1 MGMATS
7 KVRLNICGSSYV
19 VNTSESE
26 DYMKNLADRLNLD
39 MNELMASSNSVSI
52 TTAAVM
58 TALNYRDELEKASG
72 SADNMR
78 RQIKDYLEDAASAKM
93 AAEEARRENA
103 SLKRRVDELERRLR
117 GRGVAIVYISH
128 FLEEIINTAII
139 FQPAGPGNMLAQVAA
154 HGDGLLAEIELLLH
168 DPGRTGT
175 DNDGVDAIISDVL
188 LDEGA
193 AIGAA
198 KTGVLLHVDAGIGGR
213 ILQAIHIED
222 FANATTSTE
231 ICTIYFLH

>member
-26 DYMKNLADRLNLD
+26 DYMQNLADRLNLD

-93 AAEEARRENA
+93 AAEELRRENA
-103 SLKRRVDELERRLR
+103 ACAAASSRWRTNEPPGD
-117 GRGVAIVYISH
+117 
-128 FLEEIINTAII
+128 
-139 FQPAGPGNMLAQVAA
+139 PGPGRQ
-154 HGDGLLAEIELLLH
+154 
-168 DPGRTGT
+168 PR
-175 DNDGVDAIISDVL
+175 
-188 LDEGA
+188 
-193 AIGAA
+193 
-198 KTGVLLHVDAGIGGR
+198 
-213 ILQAIHIED
+213 
-222 FANATTSTE
+222 NAWRR
-231 ICTIYFLH
+231 CFQRR

>member
-26 DYMKNLADRLNLD
+26 DYKKNLADRLNLD

-117 GRGVAIVYISH
+117 RNQ
-128 FLEEIINTAII
+128 F
-139 FQPAGPGNMLAQVAA
+139 PA
-154 HGDGLLAEIELLLH
+154 E
-168 DPGRTGT
+168 
-175 DNDGVDAIISDVL
+175 
-188 LDEGA
+188 DE
-193 AIGAA
+193 
-198 KTGVLLHVDAGIGGR
+198 
-213 ILQAIHIED
+213 
-222 FANATTSTE
+222 
-231 ICTIYFLH
+231 

>member
-26 DYMKNLADRLNLD
+26 DYMQNLADRLNLD

-93 AAEEARRENA
+93 AAEVTANCPVWPMPCAPWPKPGPMPSFRMIW
-103 SLKRRVDELERRLR
+103 LR
-117 GRGVAIVYISH
+117 PSW
-128 FLEEIINTAII
+128 
-139 FQPAGPGNMLAQVAA
+139 
-154 HGDGLLAEIELLLH
+154 
-168 DPGRTGT
+168 
-175 DNDGVDAIISDVL
+175 
-188 LDEGA
+188 
-193 AIGAA
+193 
-198 KTGVLLHVDAGIGGR
+198 
-213 ILQAIHIED
+213 
-222 FANATTSTE
+222 
-231 ICTIYFLH
+231 

>member
-7 KVRLNICGSSYV
+7 KVRPNICGSSYV

-26 DYMKNLADRLNLD
+26 DYMQNLADRLNLD

-93 AAEEARRENA
+93 AAEELRRENA
-103 SLKRRVDELERRLR
+103 ALRKKVDDLHRRSL
-117 GRGVAIVYISH
+117 
-128 FLEEIINTAII
+128 
-139 FQPAGPGNMLAQVAA
+139 
-154 HGDGLLAEIELLLH
+154 
-168 DPGRTGT
+168 
-175 DNDGVDAIISDVL
+175 
-188 LDEGA
+188 
-193 AIGAA
+193 
-198 KTGVLLHVDAGIGGR
+198 
-213 ILQAIHIED
+213 
-222 FANATTSTE
+222 TSE
-231 ICTIYFLH
+231 A

>member
-117 GRGVAIVYISH
+117 GRGTETEDSIQERLA
-128 FLEEIINTAII
+128 TA
-139 FQPAGPGNMLAQVAA
+139 QKELAQQDKFTLKLVNNEVASC
-154 HGDGLLAEIELLLH
+154 AEELYQVIC
-168 DPGRTGT
+168 RR
-175 DNDGVDAIISDVL
+175 
-188 LDEGA
+188 
-193 AIGAA
+193 
-198 KTGVLLHVDAGIGGR
+198 AGIA
-213 ILQAIHIED
+213 Q
-222 FANATTSTE
+222 
-231 ICTIYFLH
+231 

>member
-58 TALNYRDELEKASG
+58 TALNYRDELEKARG

-78 RQIKDYLEDAASAKM
+78 RHIKDYLEDAASAKM
-93 AAEEARRENA
+93 AAEELRRENA
-103 SLKRRVDELERRLR
+103 ALRKKVDDLHRRSL
-117 GRGVAIVYISH
+117 
-128 FLEEIINTAII
+128 
-139 FQPAGPGNMLAQVAA
+139 
-154 HGDGLLAEIELLLH
+154 
-168 DPGRTGT
+168 
-175 DNDGVDAIISDVL
+175 
-188 LDEGA
+188 
-193 AIGAA
+193 
-198 KTGVLLHVDAGIGGR
+198 
-213 ILQAIHIED
+213 
-222 FANATTSTE
+222 TSE
-231 ICTIYFLH
+231 A

>member
-78 RQIKDYLEDAASAKM
+78 RQIKDDLEDAASAKM

-117 GRGVAIVYISH
+117 RNQ
-128 FLEEIINTAII
+128 F
-139 FQPAGPGNMLAQVAA
+139 PA
-154 HGDGLLAEIELLLH
+154 E
-168 DPGRTGT
+168 
-175 DNDGVDAIISDVL
+175 
-188 LDEGA
+188 DE
-193 AIGAA
+193 
-198 KTGVLLHVDAGIGGR
+198 
-213 ILQAIHIED
+213 
-222 FANATTSTE
+222 
-231 ICTIYFLH
+231 

>member
-1 MGMATS
+1 MGMPTS

-19 VNTSESE
+19 VSTTENES
-26 DYMKNLADRLNLD
+26 YMQNLADRLNLD
-39 MNELMASSNSVSI
+39 MNELMASSKSVSI

-117 GRGVAIVYISH
+117 RSQFPV
-128 FLEEIINTAII
+128 EE
-139 FQPAGPGNMLAQVAA
+139 
-154 HGDGLLAEIELLLH
+154 E
-168 DPGRTGT
+168 
-175 DNDGVDAIISDVL
+175 
-188 LDEGA
+188 
-193 AIGAA
+193 
-198 KTGVLLHVDAGIGGR
+198 
-213 ILQAIHIED
+213 
-222 FANATTSTE
+222 
-231 ICTIYFLH
+231 

>member
-93 AAEEARRENA
+93 AAEEARRE
-103 SLKRRVDELERRLR
+103 KRRSNAVWM
-117 GRGVAIVYISH
+117 SW
-128 FLEEIINTAII
+128 N
-139 FQPAGPGNMLAQVAA
+139 AA
-154 HGDGLLAEIELLLH
+154 C
-168 DPGRTGT
+168 
-175 DNDGVDAIISDVL
+175 
-188 LDEGA
+188 A
-193 AIGAA
+193 AISSRRR
-198 KTGVLLHVDAGIGGR
+198 TNEPPRDFSPGGQPR
-213 ILQAIHIED
+213 
-222 FANATTSTE
+222 NAWRR
-231 ICTIYFLH
+231 CFQRR

>member
-39 MNELMASSNSVSI
+39 MNELMASSNS
-52 TTAAVM
+52 AAVM

-117 GRGVAIVYISH
+117 RNQ
-128 FLEEIINTAII
+128 F
-139 FQPAGPGNMLAQVAA
+139 PA
-154 HGDGLLAEIELLLH
+154 E
-168 DPGRTGT
+168 
-175 DNDGVDAIISDVL
+175 
-188 LDEGA
+188 DE
-193 AIGAA
+193 
-198 KTGVLLHVDAGIGGR
+198 
-213 ILQAIHIED
+213 
-222 FANATTSTE
+222 
-231 ICTIYFLH
+231 

>member
-26 DYMKNLADRLNLD
+26 DYMQNLADRLNLD

-78 RQIKDYLEDAASAKM
+78 RQIKDYLEDA
-93 AAEEARRENA
+93 RRENA
-103 SLKRRVDELERRLR
+103 SLKRRIDELERRLR
-117 GRGVAIVYISH
+117 RSQFPV
-128 FLEEIINTAII
+128 E
-139 FQPAGPGNMLAQVAA
+139 
-154 HGDGLLAEIELLLH
+154 
-168 DPGRTGT
+168 
-175 DNDGVDAIISDVL
+175 
-188 LDEGA
+188 DE
-193 AIGAA
+193 
-198 KTGVLLHVDAGIGGR
+198 
-213 ILQAIHIED
+213 
-222 FANATTSTE
+222 
-231 ICTIYFLH
+231 